1 MEQYSAKTRVVLV
14 KTDRVS
20 KYTLSVQKLLFQ
32 DKYKSL
38 SKKYYCFI
46 ILVIPTKN
54 ESTDW

>member
-1 MEQYSAKTRVVLV
+1 MEQDSTKNRVVLV

-20 KYTLSVQKLLFQ
+20 KYRLSVQKLLLQ
-32 DKYKSL
+32 GNYKSS

-46 ILVIPTKN
+46 ILVMPTKN